1 MKQKLIFIFAVVLFS
16 TSFVQA
22 QTAAEVTVSFSE
34 QFLNSF
40 LDAIFTNLETPKFE
54 LAKNVNRT
62 KRQKK
67 VDYKPIKKDGCDE
80 SVTLLRETNGVKT
93 AVQFRDGKIF
103 APLAF
108 SGIYE
113 IPFVGCSNFRGVA
126 EADLTLEYDRAAGI
140 LFGRVK
146 VGKVNLNGVPGI
158 ASGVVG
164 KIVQNSIDKRVNPLQ
179 ILKADQLAA
188 TVPVAYANGA
198 LKLRVVDMK
207 PEIVGNVLNV
217 RATFEF
223 SKAQ

>member
-1 MKQKLIFIFAVVLFS
+1 MFS
-16 TSFVQA
+16 ASFVRA
-22 QTAAEVTVSFSE
+22 QPAAEVTVSLSE
-34 QFLNSF
+34 SFLNQF

-67 VDYKPIKKDGCDE
+67 VDYKPAKQDGCDE

-93 AVQFRDGKIF
+93 AIRIHDGKIF
-103 APLAF
+103 APIAF

-113 IPFVGCSNFRGVA
+113 VPFVGCSNFRGVA
-126 EADLTLEYDRAAGI
+126 EADLTLEYNRAEGI

-198 LKLRVVDMK
+198 LKLRVADMK
-207 PEIVGNVLNV
+207 PEIVGSALNV